1 MQSKK
6 PIIVGLISGGI
17 LLALYFVI
25 LSLVNSFSHATE
37 QFVKVWY
44 WVLLLSAGFGTQI
57 GLYSY
62 IKTSLRE
69 RMVGATVEVAA
80 TGGVSTGS
88 MIACCVHHI
97 SDVLPLIGL
106 SAAGVF
112 LAKYQLPFILTG
124 VFSNLAGIT
133 MMLGIIQKHSLFD
146 RDKNFL
152 QKIFSYNMKVI
163 RNVIITL
170 SLVVISIVSI
180 SLILN
185 AENTSKIKAES
196 KAKTASNKQGIDLSP
211 KTNNENDV
219 IVEVTP
225 KDFSSGSPVKFGIAI
240 DVHEGSL
247 DFDLTKISILEDDKG
262 NEYLPLE
269 WQGSPPGGHHRS
281 GTLSFPSLKKKTNY
295 IKLIVKDVFDV
306 PERVFVWEIE

>member
-1 MQSKK
+1 MRNKK

-25 LSLVNSFSHATE
+25 LTLVNSFNHATE
-37 QFVKVWY
+37 QFFKVWY
-44 WVLLLSAGFGTQI
+44 WVLLLSAGFGTQV

-62 IKTSLRE
+62 IKTSLRK

-88 MIACCVHHI
+88 MIACCVHHV
-97 SDVLPLIGL
+97 SDVLPLVGL

-112 LAKYQLPFILTG
+112 LTKYQLPFILTG
-124 VFSNLAGIT
+124 VLSNLVGIT

-146 RDKNFL
+146 QEKNFL
-152 QKIFSYNMKVI
+152 QKIFSYNMKAI

-170 SLVVISIVSI
+170 SLVVVSIVSI

-196 KAKTASNKQGIDLSP
+196 KAKTASKKQSIDLSP
-211 KTNNENDV
+211 KINNENDV
-219 IVEVTP
+219 AVEVTP
-225 KDFSSGSPVKFGIAI
+225 KDFNSGSSVKFGIVI

-247 DFDLTKISILEDDKG
+247 DFDLTKISILEDDSG
-262 NEYLPLE
+262 NEYFPLK

-281 GTLSFPSLKKKTNY
+281 GTLSFSSLKNKTNY
-295 IKLIVKDVFDV
+295 IKLIIKDVFDV